1 MSASGKANADESSE
15 SSSFQSF
22 LDKIETPL
30 TNQVMRPHSTMHRL
44 NSQVSLLTEPDLQDE
59 LHDQGLTGVTS
70 LVNASRFTDDRS
82 VDSNYS
88 RSSVLS
94 ERIHKASRR
103 GGERASARSVASDEG
118 KKKKKKSSKKSIRGL
133 DLAAVVKQKA
143 EMLSPGRESG
153 RNGAVL
159 DMSVLLER
167 DKDRGRSEG
176 IVDMSALLEQK
187 SRVQSDERSKKSKGS
202 RSHRSKHS
210 SSGMSLGSE
219 LNPNKYTDQEYLI
232 KSAIN
237 KFGKGVSLLK
247 KGKFQMAREY

>member
-1 MSASGKANADESSE
+1 M
-15 SSSFQSF
+15 
-22 LDKIETPL
+22 
-30 TNQVMRPHSTMHRL
+30 
-44 NSQVSLLTEPDLQDE
+44 
-59 LHDQGLTGVTS
+59 
-70 LVNASRFTDDRS
+70 
-82 VDSNYS
+82 
-88 RSSVLS
+88 
-94 ERIHKASRR
+94 
-103 GGERASARSVASDEG
+103 
-118 KKKKKKSSKKSIRGL
+118 
-133 DLAAVVKQKA
+133 VKQKA